1 MTNECDDMNI
11 NPDFSHALQQ
21 QVDALPHAQKER
33 LAFIDFSLQ
42 YFGHISRTEL
52 IARFKT
58 GLAAATRDFAQY
70 RSIAPENLILIHQT
84 KSYYRT
90 YEFISL
96 FVHEPQQVLTAL
108 AQGFGNGIA
117 SDKLASE
124 QCFDAVRLIHPDTE
138 IIAAIMRSIHQGSMM
153 NCRYVSVSSGEGE
166 RDLVPHA
173 LINNGHRWHVRAY
186 DRQHQAFR
194 DFVCTRFTYIANTD
208 EPVHP
213 HESAQADSQFNE
225 LVTLSLIPHP
235 SLESTLAIEMDY
247 SMVDGKVDIHV
258 RACVAA
264 YVLRQ
269 WQVDCSQNSRI
280 SGQGCQLALANL
292 EVLSKIE
299 NVTIAPGAR
308 Q

>member
-1 MTNECDDMNI
+1 MNI
-11 NPDFSHALQQ
+11 NPSFSQTLQQ
-21 QVDALPHAQKER
+21 QIDARPHAQKER

-52 IARFKT
+52 ITRFRT

-70 RSIAPENLILIHQT
+70 RSIAPENLVLIHQT

-90 YEFISL
+90 YDFVSV

-117 SDKLASE
+117 SGTLASE
-124 QCFDAVRLIHPDTE
+124 QCFDAVRLIHPDPE
-138 IIAAIMRSIHQGSMM
+138 IIAALMRSIHQGSMM
-153 NCRYVSVSSGEGE
+153 RCKYVSVSSGEGE

-194 DFVCTRFTYIANTD
+194 DFVCTRFTYIEDTE
-208 EPVHP
+208 EPIHP
-213 HESAQADSQFNE
+213 HETVQADHQFNE
-225 LVTLSLIPHP
+225 FVTLALIPHP
-235 SLESTLAIEMDY
+235 SLDSTLAIELDY
-247 SMVDGKVDIHV
+247 GMVDGRVDIHV

-269 WQVDCSQNSRI
+269 WQVDCSAKSRI

-292 EVLSKIE
+292 DVLNQIE
-299 NVTIAPGAR
+299 NVNIAPGAK